1 MSKKQLNEVRRF
13 MKLAN
18 LNGNITSNFIKET
31 YGAGYMHEEEEID
44 AEEEFGIEEPVGDEG
59 LEIEDEFED
68 VGLEDEMGPPVAGIE
83 GGGDAEELVLN
94 IVNDIQQLASLA
106 GVDVDV
112 EGDEAV
118 EDDVD
123 MDIDMEMGPDDEMD
137 IEGDIELDTE
147 EPAEETLEE
156 MINAILAEE
165 ESEEESDKKKKPKE
179 GEVGFDE
186 EAWFDGESAADIKK
200 KKPEE
205 GEVGFDEEAWF
216 DGKSAADIELAALQ
230 TRAKKDKPEDKGRTK
245 PHRLAKR
252 PPRGRTP
259 LKGVAPQNESVQILD
274 DEKLIQEVTKRV
286 KKRLAKYARA
296 KNANDAND
304 DSIIYKAIPRQCGV
318 HRPRY
323 LCIWSSKC

>member
-68 VGLEDEMGPPVAGIE
+68 VGLEDEMGPPAAEIE

-186 EAWFDGESAADIKK
+186 EAWFDGESAADIK
-200 KKPEE
+200 
-205 GEVGFDEEAWF
+205 
-216 DGKSAADIELAALQ
+216 LAALQ
-230 TRAKKDKPEDKGRTK
+230 TRAAEEDAPEDGTTELGGDRRQRMRDRHRTLNRPGIPGRK
-245 PHRLAKR
+245 
-252 PPRGRTP
+252 
-259 LKGVAPQNESVQILD
+259 NESVQILD

-296 KNANDAND
+296 QK
-304 DSIIYKAIPRQCGV
+304 RQ
-318 HRPRY
+318 RRQRR
-323 LCIWSSKC
+323 

>member
-68 VGLEDEMGPPVAGIE
+68 VGLEDEMGPPAAEIE

-165 ESEEESDKKKKPKE
+165 ESEEEP
-179 GEVGFDE
+179 G
-186 EAWFDGESAADIKK
+186 KK

-296 KNANDAND
+296 QK
-304 DSIIYKAIPRQCGV
+304 RQ
-318 HRPRY
+318 RRQRR
-323 LCIWSSKC
+323 

>member
-31 YGAGYMHEEEEID
+31 YGAGYMHEEEEIED
-44 AEEEFGIEEPVGDEG
+44 VSVEDEDT
-59 LEIEDEFED
+59 IEDEVMGLD
-68 VGLEDEMGPPVAGIE
+68 GAGLEDEMGPPVAEIE

-186 EAWFDGESAADIKK
+186 EAWFDGESAADIK
-200 KKPEE
+200 
-205 GEVGFDEEAWF
+205 
-216 DGKSAADIELAALQ
+216 LAALR
-230 TRAKKDKPEDKGRTK
+230 TRAKKDKPGDMGAEKPRREPRRNPAHRFPGRK
-245 PHRLAKR
+245 
-252 PPRGRTP
+252 
-259 LKGVAPQNESVQILD
+259 NESVQILD

-296 KNANDAND
+296 QK
-304 DSIIYKAIPRQCGV
+304 RQ
-318 HRPRY
+318 RRQRR
-323 LCIWSSKC
+323 

>member
-186 EAWFDGESAADIKK
+186 EAWFDGESAADIK
-200 KKPEE
+200 
-205 GEVGFDEEAWF
+205 
-216 DGKSAADIELAALQ
+216 LAALQ

-296 KNANDAND
+296 QK
-304 DSIIYKAIPRQCGV
+304 RQ
-318 HRPRY
+318 RRQRR
-323 LCIWSSKC
+323 

>member
-31 YGAGYMHEEEEID
+31 YGADYMHEEEEIED
-44 AEEEFGIEEPVGDEG
+44 VSVEDEG
-59 LEIEDEFED
+59 TEDDVMDLED

-186 EAWFDGESAADIKK
+186 EAWFDGESAADIK
-200 KKPEE
+200 
-205 GEVGFDEEAWF
+205 
-216 DGKSAADIELAALQ
+216 LAALQ

-245 PHRLAKR
+245 PHRRAKR
-252 PPRGRTP
+252 PPRSGTP

-296 KNANDAND
+296 QK
-304 DSIIYKAIPRQCGV
+304 RQ
-318 HRPRY
+318 RRQRR
-323 LCIWSSKC
+323 

>member
-31 YGAGYMHEEEEID
+31 YGADYMHEEEEIED
-44 AEEEFGIEEPVGDEG
+44 VSVEDEG
-59 LEIEDEFED
+59 TEDDVMDLED
-68 VGLEDEMGPPVAGIE
+68 VGLEDEMGPPVAEIE

-123 MDIDMEMGPDDEMD
+123 MDMDIDMEMGPDDEMD

-156 MINAILAEE
+156 MINAILAEDPKGTKKGAPRKTARRAYEKE
-165 ESEEESDKKKKPKE
+165 ELEEEISDEDIDGWLK
-179 GEVGFDE
+179 GEREMPSKQQSDDDDLAKLQARAAE
-186 EAWFDGESAADIKK
+186 EDA
-200 KKPEE
+200 
-205 GEVGFDEEAWF
+205 
-216 DGKSAADIELAALQ
+216 
-230 TRAKKDKPEDKGRTK
+230 PEDKGRTK
-245 PHRLAKR
+245 PHRRAKR
-252 PPRGRTP
+252 PPRSGTP

-296 KNANDAND
+296 QK
-304 DSIIYKAIPRQCGV
+304 RQ
-318 HRPRY
+318 RRQRR
-323 LCIWSSKC
+323 

>member
-156 MINAILAEE
+156 MINAILAEDPKGTKKGAPRKTARRAYEKE
-165 ESEEESDKKKKPKE
+165 ELEEEISDEDIDGWLKGKKKMPSRQQSDDDDLAKLQARAA
-179 GEVGFDE
+179 E
-186 EAWFDGESAADIKK
+186 EDA
-200 KKPEE
+200 
-205 GEVGFDEEAWF
+205 
-216 DGKSAADIELAALQ
+216 
-230 TRAKKDKPEDKGRTK
+230 PEDKGRTK
-245 PHRLAKR
+245 PHRRAKR
-252 PPRGRTP
+252 PPRSGTP

-296 KNANDAND
+296 QK
-304 DSIIYKAIPRQCGV
+304 RQ
-318 HRPRY
+318 RRQRR
-323 LCIWSSKC
+323 

>member
-68 VGLEDEMGPPVAGIE
+68 VGLEDEMGPPVAEIE

-165 ESEEESDKKKKPKE
+165 ESEEEP
-179 GEVGFDE
+179 G
-186 EAWFDGESAADIKK
+186 KK

-296 KNANDAND
+296 QK
-304 DSIIYKAIPRQCGV
+304 RQ
-318 HRPRY
+318 RRQRR
-323 LCIWSSKC
+323 

>member
-31 YGAGYMHEEEEID
+31 YGAGYMHEEEEIED
-44 AEEEFGIEEPVGDEG
+44 VSVEDEDT
-59 LEIEDEFED
+59 IEDEVMGLD
-68 VGLEDEMGPPVAGIE
+68 GAGLEDEMGPPVAEIE

-118 EDDVD
+118 EDDMD

-156 MINAILAEE
+156 MINAILAEDPKGTKKGGRRKTARPAYE
-165 ESEEESDKKKKPKE
+165 LEEEISDEDIDGWLKGDKKMPSKQQSDDDDLAKLQARAA
-179 GEVGFDE
+179 E
-186 EAWFDGESAADIKK
+186 ED
-200 KKPEE
+200 
-205 GEVGFDEEAWF
+205 
-216 DGKSAADIELAALQ
+216 
-230 TRAKKDKPEDKGRTK
+230 TPEDKGREE
-245 PHRLAKR
+245 PRRRAKR
-252 PPRGRTP
+252 PTRNTSAP

-296 KNANDAND
+296 QK
-304 DSIIYKAIPRQCGV
+304 RQ
-318 HRPRY
+318 RRQRR
-323 LCIWSSKC
+323 